1 MKTIL
6 GPGSAVVL
14 HASRGSNPHL
24 GPSSLPRS
32 STSPVS
38 PMIMDSPPLPQPAPG
53 VPSHRTL
60 VAAAT
65 SPRVYSQDGQ
75 GRGGIPECRGHPGK
89 ACNTRV
95 RDRYGCRLKGRA
107 RHENKNRKQ
116 TTTHHPSLCHLMSI
130 SCALCWALP
139 QVLSVPHLMEQPP
152 KGRHPRSPGWSV
164 ASEVLFNML
173 CICII
178 PLNVNDLVRCFS

>member
-1 MKTIL
+1 MGRAIPPERHSPHHLKEQHHI
-6 GPGSAVVL
+6 
-14 HASRGSNPHL
+14 RGSITQGTL
-24 GPSSLPRS
+24 PS
-32 STSPVS
+32 
-38 PMIMDSPPLPQPAPG
+38 APG